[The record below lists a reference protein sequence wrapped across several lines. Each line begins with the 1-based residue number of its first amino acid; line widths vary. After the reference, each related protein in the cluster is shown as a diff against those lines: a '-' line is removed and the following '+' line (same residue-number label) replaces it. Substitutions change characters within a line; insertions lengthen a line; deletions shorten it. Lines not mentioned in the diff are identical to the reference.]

1 MKRWNLLIPSVLV
14 ALSFIAQPALAN
26 HSDDP
31 DDHHHHRGRSA
42 RAAAREARETVADHL
57 QDFGDRVKEGFQ
69 EVGYHLSGQAQRDE
83 AYYQSRRYDDPD
95 ADQYQQGKGFRKGGP
110 SQFAQEDDRDDT
122 WDQPTQQQAS
132 RRPAKGSSVQTL
144 QNGEQIEIR
153 HEYPVVKGKGSGKRG
168 ADGKDGVGY
177 NGGKGGKGGKG
188 GEVIDMPNPA
198 PGKTGKSQSRT
209 SGKMNAVEPQQTQAP
224 SQGAKQASRTNK
236 VMNKSQGKADT
247 PPDLGNADFKPVPQP
262 GKNGKRPSRVSGKME
277 GSEGKGQSR
286 QSIRAD
292 TDLNNT
298 TPQQTSTEQ
307 PTQQQ
312 GKQPRVPQKGEAAD
326 KPASNPGTPNADS
339 TSAGSTV
346 SDADVVTGAALKP
359 DFNVRQEAKKE
370 AGTHGVV
377 ASLIGEKGGVE
388 VQAGKDNAPW
398 IKVKTAKGEGFVNQ
412 KSLQVVRMKAGE
424 EVHQDANFSSKKL
437 GLVKDAKGRTGIVMT
452 GLQRDGKDKDG
463 KAIKWVEVMLNGK
476 KGWIRKS
483 ALVDGMPKFEKGAKD
498 PKKDPKKEPAAKETA
513 AKEDPKTA
521 ACAVSAS
528 EIEKLPHL
536 KSVIGGKNLFT
547 TWSSD
552 DKKMSITLSEKGRA
566 QISIPDMSLVVKAMV
581 QICVSEQSVPYVKVN
596 GIEMAGAPNEIN
608 LQFEDPKT
616 LQSIKAEFMGTPYRF
631 SRPVN

>member
-1 MKRWNLLIPSVLV
+1 MKRWNLLIPSLLV
-14 ALSFIAQPALAN
+14 ALTFIAQPAMAD

-31 DDHHHHRGRSA
+31 ADHHHRRGRSA

-57 QDFGDRVKEGFQ
+57 HDFSDRVSEGFQ

-95 ADQYQQGKGFRKGGP
+95 SDQHQHGKGFQKGG
-110 SQFAQEDDRDDT
+110 QFAQEDDRDDT
-122 WDQPTQQQAS
+122 WDEPTQQQS
-132 RRPAKGSSVQTL
+132 RRPAKGPSVQTL
-144 QNGEQIEIR
+144 KNGEQIEIR

-177 NGGKGGKGGKG
+177 SGGKGGKGGKG

-198 PGKTGKSQSRT
+198 PSKAGKSQSRT
-209 SGKMNAVEPQQTQAP
+209 NGKMNAVEPQQTQQT
-224 SQGAKQASRTNK
+224 SQGSKRPSRTSE
-236 VMNKSQGKADT
+236 VMNKGDNKMSEPSKQDS
-247 PPDLGNADFKPVPQP
+247 
-262 GKNGKRPSRVSGKME
+262 GKNGKRPSRVSKVME

-292 TDLNNT
+292 TDLNNS
-298 TPQQTSTEQ
+298 TPQNTSSEPT
-307 PTQQQ
+307 TQQQ
-312 GKQPRVPQKGEAAD
+312 GSKQPPRVPQKGEGAD
-326 KPASNPGTPNADS
+326 KPASNPGTPDANS

-346 SDADVVTGAALKP
+346 ADGDIVTGAALKP
-359 DFNVRQEAKKE
+359 DFNVRQDAKKDS
-370 AGTHGVV
+370 GTHGVV

-388 VQAGKDNAPW
+388 VQATKDNASW

-424 EVHQDANFSSKKL
+424 EVRADSNFSSKKL

-463 KAIKWVEVMLNGK
+463 KTVKWVEVMLNGK

-536 KSVIGGKNLFT
+536 KSVLGGKNLFT
-547 TWSSD
+547 TWTSD
-552 DKKMSITLSEKGRA
+552 DKKMSIALSKEGRA

-616 LQSIKAEFMGTPYRF
+616 LQSIKAEFNGQPYRF